1 MCIGHLPVCGK
12 RFTELHRI
20 IILVAHHS
28 KCPSVNKSSL

>member
-28 KCPSVNKSSL
+28 KNIAELGV